1 MSINSHIQSIMFY
14 DLLIALLFNLVFH
27 HILTVIE
34 TYCSSLTSVVCACNI
49 CNLCIQYALAQQ
61 MVCYPFLCCTEF
73 LFQILMNLYKILW
86 SSIEIPFP
94 FRLCYSRWLVH
105 SPKVSYTFDKISE
118 DSVGFTNIRS
128 YTHPCHGSKEVHC
141 SFLQGT
147 QTNNKTY
154 KQPLAHQKNG
164 Q

>member
-73 LFQILMNLYKILW
+73 LFQILMNLYKIRLEFHW
-86 SSIEIPFP
+86 NTLSFSSLLQQMAC
-94 FRLCYSRWLVH
+94 R
-105 SPKVSYTFDKISE
+105 
-118 DSVGFTNIRS
+118 FTQGIVYIWQNIRGQCRFHKYS
-128 YTHPCHGSKEVHC
+128 FPTHTHVMVVKRYIAVSCRERRPITKRIRN
-141 SFLQGT
+141 L
-147 QTNNKTY
+147 
-154 KQPLAHQKNG
+154 
-164 Q
+164 